1 MEDDGRAAGEH
12 RRQEVGEPRRERA
25 RVGVGIGRRHKG
37 QELEERRAKGEELN
51 ADQEGKIAAK
61 ERLTAELEKLQAL
74 KDKL

>member
-1 MEDDGRAAGEH
+1 LPWACPSVLPSPAPFADGASWRDAQVKKLGKKL
-12 RRQEVGEPRRERA
+12 RQ
-25 RVGVGIGRRHKG
+25 ID
-37 QELEERRAKGEELN
+37 ELEERRAKGEELN